1 MVYLEVISTIHLLIS
16 IGILILMCV
25 LVGAIADDEYKS
37 PPMSDTAKRM
47 YS

>member
-1 MVYLEVISTIHLLIS
+1 MVYLEVISSLQLIIS
-16 IGILILMCV
+16 IGILILLFGLM
-25 LVGAIADDEYKS
+25 GAIADDEYKS